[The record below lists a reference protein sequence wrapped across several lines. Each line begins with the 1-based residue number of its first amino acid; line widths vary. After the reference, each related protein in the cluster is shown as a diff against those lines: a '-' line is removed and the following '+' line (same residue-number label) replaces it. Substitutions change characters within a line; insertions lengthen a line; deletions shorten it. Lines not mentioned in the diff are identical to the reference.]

1 MPGRPGGVSPRAMQS
16 FLLTVLQGG
25 PDPDRIPVTR
35 VLSNAFKV
43 FFDNFHIALV
53 IAAVTGGTGFVLTD
67 TVGLAWVD
75 LLQLGDAKMKLIAS
89 TFIQTGLLCVWAGL
103 VGAWAAPAQI
113 YLWVQR
119 EKGLPASL
127 SGAINYGLNRWA
139 RVALPHFKAYLAIA
153 LGNIIIVPGIIF
165 GLQFAF
171 VDAIATLDQV
181 ERSPLNR
188 SGRLTSIRRHAILGT
203 MTVFL
208 LGWWLWFQLGLVF
221 FLPSLPVWGKF
232 ALGTVDHV
240 VLLLVDL
247 CMVQLYL
254 DLFRKAPADKP
265 AENPPAVAA
274 LPAGGDNPWASTG
287 EGGAGPG

>member
-1 MPGRPGGVSPRAMQS
+1 MHNL
-16 FLLTVLQGG
+16 LLTLLQGG
-25 PDPDRIPVTR
+25 PDPDRVPVTR

-43 FFDNFHIALV
+43 FFDNFHIAIA
-53 IAAVTGGTGFVLTD
+53 IAAITGGAGFVLTD
-67 TVGLAWVD
+67 SVGLTLVD
-75 LLQLGDAKMKLIAS
+75 QLQITDAKMQLIAS

-119 EKGLPASL
+119 AKGQPATL
-127 SGAINYGLNRWA
+127 SGAVNYGLNRWS
-139 RVALPHFKAYLAIA
+139 RVAVPHFLAYLAIA

-165 GLQFAF
+165 GLQYAF

-181 ERSPLNR
+181 EKAPLNR
-188 SGRLTSIRRHAILGT
+188 SGRLTGIRRHAILGT

-221 FLPSLPVWGKF
+221 FLPSLPIWGKF

-254 DLFRKAPADKP
+254 DLFRKGPVEKP
-265 AENPPAVAA
+265 ASVPAVAPAAA
-274 LPAGGDNPWASTG
+274 LPGASDNPWESKD
-287 EGGAGPG
+287 EGGSGPA